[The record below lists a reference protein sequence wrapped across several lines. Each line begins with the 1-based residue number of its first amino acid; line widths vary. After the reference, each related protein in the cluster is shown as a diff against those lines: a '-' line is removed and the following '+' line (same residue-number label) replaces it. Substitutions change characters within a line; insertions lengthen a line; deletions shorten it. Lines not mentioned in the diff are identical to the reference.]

1 MTATRG
7 PFVPP
12 PRPSEEDLLELREP
26 YDLPGPEYPDLWL
39 PGRPEFVI
47 DITQLRGLLPDQT
60 PSLDQILENRV
71 HPQRRLRA
79 RPGSRTMTT
88 QNQALLH
95 RPEMRGRLH
104 KPSSPPS
111 HFHWPRLQRSHS
123 ARYP

>member
-26 YDLPGPEYPDLWL
+26 YDLPGP
-39 PGRPEFVI
+39 VI

-60 PSLDQILENRV
+60 PSLDQILET
-71 HPQRRLRA
+71 
-79 RPGSRTMTT
+79 GSTRSGGSEPDLEAEPLP

-95 RPEMRGRLH
+95 RTKMRGRLH

>member
-1 MTATRG
+1 VTAARG

-60 PSLDQILENRV
+60 PSLDQILET
-71 HPQRRLRA
+71 
-79 RPGSRTMTT
+79 GST
-88 QNQALLH
+88 
-95 RPEMRGRLH
+95 
-104 KPSSPPS
+104 
-111 HFHWPRLQRSHS
+111 RSGGS
-123 ARYP
+123 EPDLEAEP